1 MVEWTIYLENS
12 ESSWPDQS
20 IVLYKRNSK
29 EYIADEVT
37 KVVTKTANKLEI
49 INISN
54 TIPIEKFSS
63 LQR

>member
-29 EYIADEVT
+29 EHIADEVT